1 MRPSERPLIGWLTP
15 AIAAL
20 AEQNDALAAELILEL
35 LPAQAGIVRDALAY
49 TLTIEGFG
57 TYRVAID
64 RERTSIDR
72 REDASGADVHVIGS
86 AGALAPLV
94 GGGARRRLRGVRIE
108 GRKRRLRKVVRARR
122 APLDFARLADHGV
135 RPAPE
140 LALAVLSAAVEPSWT
155 VGHRFSVVYAL
166 AGAEPLEV
174 EVRDGAG
181 LHVRPAAHERE
192 EAPAATISLRQDA
205 LLSLLARLHMPHG
218 AERVLVAGDRHAVAL
233 LHGWFDRAQGLP
245 GG

>member
-20 AEQNDALAAELILEL
+20 AEQNDALAAGAILEL
-35 LPAQAGIVRDALAY
+35 LPAQAGDRGANARPY

-57 TYRVAID
+57 TDRVAID

-122 APLDFARLADHGV
+122 APLDFARAG
-135 RPAPE
+135 RPRRAAR
-140 LALAVLSAAVEPSWT
+140 ALSSRWPS
-155 VGHRFSVVYAL
+155 
-166 AGAEPLEV
+166 
-174 EVRDGAG
+174 
-181 LHVRPAAHERE
+181 
-192 EAPAATISLRQDA
+192 
-205 LLSLLARLHMPHG
+205 
-218 AERVLVAGDRHAVAL
+218 
-233 LHGWFDRAQGLP
+233 
-245 GG
+245 